1 MLQLESKCVEA
12 VLLTTYCPY
21 VCAALCLRPALARV
35 PMGTAAM
42 EDACCLLFV
51 LPVGL
56 LLGLV
61 NAFLFFPLLQRLA
74 PGFR

>member
-1 MLQLESKCVEA
+1 
-12 VLLTTYCPY
+12 
-21 VCAALCLRPALARV
+21 
-35 PMGTAAM
+35 MGTAAM

-56 LLGLV
+56 VLGLV

>member
-12 VLLTTYCPY
+12 VILTTYCPY
-21 VCAALCLRPALARV
+21 VYALCLRPALARV